1 MGKNRN
7 LALQSLR
14 HSVFAKGILL
24 STFGLGL
31 TACSE
36 VGINQYVQNNG
47 SWQNLSSKQATPYF
61 PNRGT
66 RAPYVLMAQN
76 NSIPQLR
83 GLSGNAR
90 NAILQQ
96 YHFDEYPKNY
106 AIAPS
111 SSAPSNI
118 AQTYRSKPVVASAQ
132 RQYFKHQLEEAAP
145 RQVPNYAR
153 PQTKVQSAVPVLPEA
168 KNGPAYQ
175 STRSQTY
182 NSPAAIPSR
191 AVQPRAVQ
199 PRRSVVGLNVQPDFS
214 GAATSFSES
223 MKIAVVESPRLAIE
237 DIKIL
242 EAEEVLEQAK
252 SQGRFKLNFEGVAGA
267 SQNET
272 EFRVI
277 DRTDNDFRTP
287 RQANLNLSLPLYQG
301 GLLRAQKDVA
311 EVGIETAKANY
322 QAVEGFVTEQAGVA
336 HLNVLRDRALI
347 EVYERNVVLL
357 ENQKNTVQALLKAGE
372 NTVTDG
378 ALVDARLASIQSRL
392 EQAQSNLSASESRYK
407 KLTGFAAPSLSPIQE
422 IRLPN
427 TLQEAKDI
435 ALSNNAELQAM
446 RSESEAASHNIKL
459 AKSFSKPKLALQGG
473 LRASEG
479 QSDTV
484 RRNSAAELLL
494 NLSVPILSGGENKSR
509 VRQAVL
515 AQSRTVLETRA
526 LHDDLNE
533 RLEQLWAAVSAAKQ
547 SQIPNLTQKKAAEKA
562 YQAIVLQRKAGVV
575 TSLDVLSIEQ
585 TLLDAEL
592 NIIQADNAER
602 VARLQILGLMG
613 ALTG

>member
-36 VGINQYVQNNG
+36 VGINQYAQNNG

-111 SSAPSNI
+111 SSTPSNI

-132 RQYFKHQLEEAAP
+132 RQYFKHHLEEAAP

-287 RQANLNLSLPLYQG
+287 RQASLNLSLPLYQG
-301 GLLRAQKDVA
+301 GLLRAQ
-311 EVGIETAKANY
+311 
-322 QAVEGFVTEQAGVA
+322 
-336 HLNVLRDRALI
+336 RM
-347 EVYERNVVLL
+347 
-357 ENQKNTVQALLKAGE
+357 
-372 NTVTDG
+372 
-378 ALVDARLASIQSRL
+378 SR
-392 EQAQSNLSASESRYK
+392 K
-407 KLTGFAAPSLSPIQE
+407 W
-422 IRLPN
+422 
-427 TLQEAKDI
+427 
-435 ALSNNAELQAM
+435 
-446 RSESEAASHNIKL
+446 
-459 AKSFSKPKLALQGG
+459 
-473 LRASEG
+473 
-479 QSDTV
+479 V
-484 RRNSAAELLL
+484 
-494 NLSVPILSGGENKSR
+494 
-509 VRQAVL
+509 
-515 AQSRTVLETRA
+515 
-526 LHDDLNE
+526 
-533 RLEQLWAAVSAAKQ
+533 
-547 SQIPNLTQKKAAEKA
+547 
-562 YQAIVLQRKAGVV
+562 
-575 TSLDVLSIEQ
+575 
-585 TLLDAEL
+585 
-592 NIIQADNAER
+592 
-602 VARLQILGLMG
+602 
-613 ALTG
+613 

>member
-36 VGINQYVQNNG
+36 VGINQYAQNNG

-90 NAILQQ
+90 NAILKQ

-191 AVQPRAVQ
+191 AVQPR
-199 PRRSVVGLNVQPDFS
+199 RSVVGLNVQPDFS

-287 RQANLNLSLPLYQG
+287 RQASLNLSLPLYQG

-446 RSESEAASHNIKL
+446 RSESEAASHSIKL

-533 RLEQLWAAVSAAKQ
+533 RLEQLWAAVNAAKQ